1 MAAVHVLLARH
12 ATLLVETAGRRI
24 LVDPL
29 LGEPESAP
37 PVEGTPNQRRNPL
50 VPLGL
55 AVGELVRHLDA
66 VLVTHLHADHL
77 DEAAVEAL
85 PSEVPVLCQP
95 PDAEELGRRGFTDV
109 RPIETEISLRGL
121 HVSRTD
127 GRHGT
132 GEIGEAMAPVCGFV
146 LRAEGEPT
154 LYLAGDT
161 IWCPEV
167 AEALE
172 AHRPDL
178 VVVNAGAARFTE
190 GDPITMTATDV
201 LATAKAAPQARIAA
215 VHMEAINHCLLP
227 RAQLRAEAE
236 REGVASRVEV
246 PEDGSALFSP

>member
-12 ATLLVETAGRRI
+12 ATLLLDIGRRRI

-50 VPLGL
+50 VPL
-55 AVGELVRHLDA
+55 AVEIGELLGNLDA

-95 PDAEELGRRGFTDV
+95 PDAEELGRRGFADV
-109 RPIETEISLRGL
+109 RPVETELSFGGL

-154 LYLAGDT
+154 LYVAGDT

-167 AEALE
+167 SEALE

-190 GDPITMTATDV
+190 GDPITMTAADV
-201 LATAKAAPQARIAA
+201 VATAEAAPQARIAA
-215 VHMEAINHCLLP
+215 VHMEAINHCLLS
-227 RAQLRAEAE
+227 RAELRAEAE
-236 REGVASRVEV
+236 REGLASRVEV
-246 PEDGSALFSP
+246 PGDGSALFSP